1 MASIGGSVFLADVD
15 SDYIN
20 PSTACIN
27 PLFSSENEGANR
39 KQAKSVGQS
48 GAALVSIDS
57 GIFSGISEGTNEKD
71 ETVARVTLA
80 DCLACSGC
88 VTSAETVLVT
98 SHSLEKLK
106 TVLSQQQSKTLV
118 LSISPHARA
127 SLARHFNLD
136 LTATHKRLDA
146 YFRRAGFDY
155 VFDTS
160 SAADI
165 AREEV
170 AAEFFARWRN
180 NKSHTQHDKGG
191 HWKRPRETISKSAQK
206 GVFADSGKDFAY
218 EKQMGFENQ
227 HLPLLTSSCP
237 GWVCYAEKNCA
248 EALPYMSTS
257 KSPQHILGRLLK
269 GSNISKTLTSIKDGA
284 PVYHVTLMPCY
295 DKKLEASRKDFANDS
310 GVPDVDLVITPIEV
324 LDMFSE
330 QGLMNF
336 QALPEGSFPKG
347 DDGSILQRLLV
358 GVERVC
364 GEDHIVTS
372 PYDTTESGS
381 SGGYLDYTLRATA
394 HKLCLKRDYSNT
406 LNFRVG
412 RNKDFKVTELVDDE
426 GKVILRFA
434 IAFGF
439 RNIQSIVRQIK
450 IGKCKYDF
458 VEVQACPSGC
468 LNGGAQVRGENRLSS
483 KRILDDV
490 KKIYCGRLGKA
501 FSTFPSSRLGHIYND
516 ILQDEPYSFKALDWF
531 HTQYHA
537 VPQMSAGSTW

>member
-1 MASIGGSVFLADVD
+1 MAGIGGSVFLADVD

-20 PSTACIN
+20 PSAACIN
-27 PLFSSENEGANR
+27 PLFSSGDEGSNR
-39 KQAKSVGQS
+39 KQARSIGRS

-57 GIFSGISEGTNEKD
+57 GIFSGIREGTNEKD

-106 TVLSQQQSKTLV
+106 AVLSQQQSKTLV

-170 AAEFFARWRN
+170 AAEFFLRWRN
-180 NKSHTQHDKGG
+180 NKSHTQDDKGE
-191 HWKRPRETISKSAQK
+191 HWKRPQETIAKSAHK
-206 GVFADSGKDFAY
+206 GVFVSSSKDFAY

-269 GSNISKTLTSIKDGA
+269 GSNISKTLTGIKKGA

-295 DKKLEASRKDFANDS
+295 DKKLEASRKDFVNDY

-330 QGLMNF
+330 QGITNF
-336 QALPEGSFPKG
+336 LALPEGSFPK
-347 DDGSILQRLLV
+347 DDDASILQHLFV

-364 GEDHIVTS
+364 GEDHIITS

-394 HKLCLKRDYSNT
+394 HKLRLKRDYSNT

-434 IAFGF
+434 VAFGF

-490 KKIYCGRLGKA
+490 KEVYCRRLGKA
-501 FSTFPSSRLGHIYND
+501 TFPTSRLRHIYND
-516 ILQDEPYSFKALDWF
+516 ILQDEPYSLKALNWF

-537 VPQMSAGSTW
+537 VPKMSAGSTW